1 MKYFAKYFA
10 PAGAVVLCLVG
21 ASLAL
26 AQDGFMPKLADLMGQ
41 TQLRHIKL
49 WFAGKLG
56 NWPLAG
62 YEVGQIRSS
71 LEDAAGLYR
80 SIPVEAIT
88 ITADPLQR
96 ITEAIAAKDST
107 KFVNAY
113 EGLTAACNA
122 CHVAVDRGFI
132 VIQVPTASPFVDQSF
147 KPGGKP

>member
-1 MKYFAKYFA
+1 MKHLGAV
-10 PAGAVVLCLVG
+10 GAVVLCLV
-21 ASLAL
+21 AAPLAL
-26 AQDGFMPKLADLMGQ
+26 AQDGFMPKLADLMVQ

-62 YEVGQIRSS
+62 YEAGQIRSS

-96 ITEAIAAKDST
+96 IAEAIAAKDAA
-107 KFVNAY
+107 KFVKAY

-122 CHVAVDRGFI
+122 CHMAVDRGFI
-132 VIQVPTASPFVDQSF
+132 VIQVPTGSPFVDQSF